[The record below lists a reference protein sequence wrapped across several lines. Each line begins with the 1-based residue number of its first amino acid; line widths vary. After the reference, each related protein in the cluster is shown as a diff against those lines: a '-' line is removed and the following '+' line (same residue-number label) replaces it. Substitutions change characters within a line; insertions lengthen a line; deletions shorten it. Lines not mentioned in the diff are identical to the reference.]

1 MQYAKILTITTAIAT
16 GLLLSAC
23 TSSSLSNSA
32 PSVSGGDAYIYNGI
46 NFGADRDA
54 SFKKGV
60 QDACKT
66 ADGDYTKDHNLFNNN
81 ESYKIGWED
90 GRLQCKGN

>member
-1 MQYAKILTITTAIAT
+1 MQYIKTLIISSAIIT
-16 GLLLSAC
+16 GLLLTAC
-23 TSSSLSNSA
+23 SSSSITHEN
-32 PSVSGGDAYIYNGI
+32 DYIYQGI

-66 ADGDYTKDHNLFNNN
+66 ADGDYTKDHTKFNNN
-81 ESYKIGWED
+81 ESYRIGWED
-90 GRLQCKGN
+90 GRLQCKGKEK

>member
-1 MQYAKILTITTAIAT
+1 MQYAKTLTITTAVAT

-23 TSSSLSNSA
+23 TASSSPLSSSSMSYENN
-32 PSVSGGDAYIYNGI
+32 YIYQGI
-46 NFGADRDA
+46 NFGSDRDA

-81 ESYKIGWED
+81 ESYKVGWED
-90 GRLQCKGN
+90 GRLQCKGK

>member
-1 MQYAKILTITTAIAT
+1 MQYTKILITSSAIIT

-23 TSSSLSNSA
+23 TSSSVTHANDY
-32 PSVSGGDAYIYNGI
+32 VYQGI

-81 ESYKIGWED
+81 TSYLIGWED
-90 GRLQCKGN
+90 GRLQCKGK